1 MLFFKSIRF
10 LLFLLFQS
18 LQLIDNYRNYM
29 EQ

>member
-10 LLFLLFQS
+10 LLFQLFQP
-18 LQLIDNYRNYM
+18 LQLIDNYSNCM